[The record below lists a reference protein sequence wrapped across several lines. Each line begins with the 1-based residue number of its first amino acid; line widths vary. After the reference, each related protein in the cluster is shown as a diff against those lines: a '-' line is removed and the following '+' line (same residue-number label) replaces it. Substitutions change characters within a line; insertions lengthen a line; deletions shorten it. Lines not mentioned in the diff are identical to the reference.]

1 MDLKCFLLLAIVS
14 VSVESID
21 GQMAQC
27 TTDEYRTVVLSL
39 EALRA
44 QFRTL
49 QAEAAVEIS
58 NLVTIIRTM
67 HETIQSLLPEPEII
81 SSWIHFCQQ
90 VLNC

>member
-21 GQMAQC
+21 GQMTQC
-27 TTDEYRTVVLSL
+27 TTDEYRAVVLGL

-44 QFRTL
+44 QFRTF
-49 QAEAAVEIS
+49 QAEATAEIS

-67 HETIQSLLPEPEII
+67 NETIQSLLPEPEII
-81 SSWIHFCQQ
+81 SK
-90 VLNC
+90 